1 MGWLTSTQERSYVQ
15 YCAEAEQAV
24 RTPKTSLKITTTTNS
39 AVVDVRQGACIA
51 SSPHHAA
58 GDGPERQRFQQ
69 RLERRRG
76 QNQYLYRTSNTIGA
90 AFASSSSPSPY
101 MCKYGAPHPTTTVS
115 SSSYVTKKQHPT
127 SSSSSSY
134 TAAEELL
141 LSQLNY
147 NDNSGFYVFR

>member
-1 MGWLTSTQERSYVQ
+1 MG
-15 YCAEAEQAV
+15 
-24 RTPKTSLKITTTTNS
+24 
-39 AVVDVRQGACIA
+39 IA
-51 SSPHHAA
+51 SSPHHAD
-58 GDGPERQRFQQ
+58 GDGPKRQRFQQ

-90 AFASSSSPSPY
+90 AFATAASPSPY

-115 SSSYVTKKQHPT
+115 STSSYATKKHST
-127 SSSSSSY
+127 KSSSSY